1 MSVLCE
7 LHSEWTCV
15 SVISRP
21 LRCDCRS
28 CAGTVNLYM
37 CVLAS
42 LVAIRR
48 DVFNVCGDPPCR
60 APRAPILQ
68 TPKFVNVSANRRP
81 KKGKRARTNK
91 MLAAV
96 ATLLLAVPSLPDA
109 EQQPLLPPPASSSSL
124 RSSQASSPSPYPVV
138 CVAEVERSRAAEY
151 MQLMRDDAAAARAFP
166 GVLRFDV
173 LTSEASGVQ
182 SSASGEGNAVVIS
195 YEVSRASTARHC
207 PCIACVH
214 ARTSHARLVLAPIH
228 SSMRTRA
235 PSSRMPPRPLPRV
248 GAPSTHRVAS
258 PLRQS
263 SR

>member
-1 MSVLCE
+1 MCCVSFIQSGHVL
-7 LHSEWTCV
+7 V

-109 EQQPLLPPPASSSSL
+109 EQQPLLPPPASSSSV
-124 RSSQASSPSPYPVV
+124 RSSQASSPRPPLPVHSLRACAHLSRPFGPRPYPQLY
-138 CVAEVERSRAAEY
+138 ANESTFLAYAATPV
-151 MQLMRDDAAAARAFP
+151 AARWRAFN
-166 GVLRFDV
+166 
-173 LTSEASGVQ
+173 AS
-182 SSASGEGNAVVIS
+182 SGF
-195 YEVSRASTARHC
+195 
-207 PCIACVH
+207 
-214 ARTSHARLVLAPIH
+214 
-228 SSMRTRA
+228 
-235 PSSRMPPRPLPRV
+235 
-248 GAPSTHRVAS
+248 AS
-258 PLRQS
+258 PPVFSIGSPAGPWGLTPLES
-263 SR
+263 